1 MRKRDRL
8 FKSYCQETNPTVN
21 LIKHNNYKKFEIWY
35 CLKEKNLKNSFIK
48 SIFKEIQKIS
58 NKLGVAENEF

>member
-21 LIKHNNYKKFEIWY
+21 LIKHNNYKKIRN
-35 CLKEKNLKNSFIK
+35 LVLSKRKESKKQFYQKYFQRNSKNLK
-48 SIFKEIQKIS
+48 
-58 NKLGVAENEF
+58 

>member
-21 LIKHNNYKKFEIWY
+21 LIKHNNYKKIRN
-35 CLKEKNLKNSFIK
+35 LVLSKRKESKKQFYQKYFQRNSKN
-48 SIFKEIQKIS
+48 
-58 NKLGVAENEF
+58 LGVAENEL